1 MITLKITGGFDKN
14 HKPEPI
20 QSLTLHSGKVYA
32 IVGRT
37 GSGKTQLI
45 EDIESL
51 TEGDGIT
58 GRQVEL
64 PEKNSSEVGI
74 AHLSQNMNFIMD
86 MRIREFIETRLKQFE
101 NANYSFDE
109 VLHFANTLCGEMI
122 NEENLLTR
130 LSGGQSRALMIADI
144 AINSKA
150 EIILIDEI
158 ENAGID
164 KVKAMELLIKQN
176 KLIIVITHDPL
187 LALYGEKRIL
197 MKNGAIHSVLDRTSS
212 EEILIDKL
220 YRQHIEMETIRKE
233 LRDGNSIQL
242 NSFHEGVL
250 ICQ

>member
-14 HKPEPI
+14 LKAEPI

-32 IVGRT
+32 IVGKT

-58 GRQVEL
+58 GRHVQLLEQ
-64 PEKNSSEVGI
+64 KSSEIGI

-86 MRIREFIETRLKQFE
+86 MTIKEFIETRLKQLE
-101 NANYSFDE
+101 TVNCSFSE
-109 VLHFANTLCGEMI
+109 VLNFANTLCGEVI
-122 NEENLLTR
+122 NEGHLLTR

-150 EIILIDEI
+150 EVILIDEI

-197 MKNGAIHSVLDRTSS
+197 MKNGAIHCVLDRTSS

-220 YRQHIEMETIRKE
+220 YRQHIEMEAIRKD
-233 LRDGNSIQL
+233 LREGHSIQL
-242 NSFHEGVL
+242 T
-250 ICQ
+250 